1 MAKGN
6 STRTILG
13 ALGANL
19 AIAITKFVAAYFT
32 GSSAMISEGIHSVV
46 DCGNSVLLLLG
57 NKRSQRLP
65 DKKHPFGYGKEL
77 YFWSL
82 LVAVSLFG
90 IGGGMAIYEGI
101 THIEHPEQIKDS
113 FVNYIVLGFALVFE
127 GISWVIA
134 YNEVR
139 KEIKSNNI
147 MVAINNSKDPSV
159 FAVLMEDTAA
169 LIGLVIAFFGVLLG
183 DMFDNHYIDGIASIF
198 IGVVLT
204 ATSVLLAYESKA
216 LLIGESANDDM
227 IADIVSITKQEVVV
241 QNVKNPLTMHLG
253 PEEIILA
260 MEINFK
266 DDISSNDVAHA
277 IETIERKIREMHP
290 EIKKIFIEAQSLAK
304 IQMD

>member
-32 GSSAMISEGIHSVV
+32 GSSAMISEGIHSIV
-46 DCGNSVLLLLG
+46 DCGNSILLLLG

-113 FVNYIVLGFALVFE
+113 FVNYIVLGFALIFE

-147 MVAINNSKDPSV
+147 MIAINNSKDPSV

-183 DMFDNHYIDGIASIF
+183 DMYDNHYIDGIASIL

-216 LLIGESANDDM
+216 LLIGESANDEM
-227 IADIVSITKQEVVV
+227 IADIVSITKQEVAV

-266 DDISSNDVAHA
+266 DDITSNEVAHS
-277 IETIERKIREMHP
+277 IETIEKKIREMHP
-290 EIKKIFIEAQSLAK
+290 EVKKIFIEAQSLAK